1 MIASLNGDSI
11 PRTEAKLELM
21 QHLISTDRTTKNIA
35 SEALMWADEKVGY
48 NDWEEPYTPPSQ
60 TP

>member
-1 MIASLNGDSI
+1 
-11 PRTEAKLELM
+11 M

-35 SEALMWADEKVGY
+35 SEALTGADEKVGY

-60 TP
+60 SLE